1 MGGKMKKKK
10 MVSLIGM
17 VLLFCM
23 GGLAQE
29 GYIHVSP
36 AGWDVWDG
44 SAGFEFFGGEVGS
57 TAYMTKTTSPDHLM
71 RPLEFPPEADGLL
84 VRQITISY
92 YDAESTHNLRFYLR
106 KVDLYDQSATTVAG
120 ISSSGSST
128 SWRRM
133 YINRWD
139 MIARRINNQRYAWYL
154 IVFFED
160 SDTNLSLGNVKI
172 KYAAD

>member
-1 MGGKMKKKK
+1 MRKK
-10 MVSLIGM
+10 MMVSFIGM
-17 VLLFCM
+17 VLLFAGM
-23 GGLAQE
+23 GLAQE

-36 AGWDVWDG
+36 TGWDMWDG
-44 SAGFEFFGGEVGS
+44 SVGFGFYGGGVDDI
-57 TAYMTKTTSPDHLM
+57 AYTIKTTSPDYLM

-92 YDAESTHNLRFYLR
+92 YDFESTHNLRFQLR
-106 KVDLYDQSATTVAG
+106 KVDLYDQSITTVAF
-120 ISSSGSST
+120 ISSGGSSA

-139 MIARRINNQRYAWYL
+139 MIARRINNERYAWYL
-154 IVFFED
+154 IVFYEEAN
-160 SDTNLSLGNVKI
+160 SNLRLGNIKI